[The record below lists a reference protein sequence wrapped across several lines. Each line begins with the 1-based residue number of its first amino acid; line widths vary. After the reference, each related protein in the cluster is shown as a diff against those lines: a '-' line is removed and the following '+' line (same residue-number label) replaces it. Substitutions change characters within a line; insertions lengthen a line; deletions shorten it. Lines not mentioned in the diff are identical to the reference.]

1 MQLINTAEFL
11 APTFLK
17 QIIKNS
23 EILFWNRSTSDVFEA
38 VH

>member
-17 QIIKNS
+17 QIIKTS
-23 EILFWNRSTSDVFEA
+23 ENFFGIDLHQTF
-38 VH
+38 